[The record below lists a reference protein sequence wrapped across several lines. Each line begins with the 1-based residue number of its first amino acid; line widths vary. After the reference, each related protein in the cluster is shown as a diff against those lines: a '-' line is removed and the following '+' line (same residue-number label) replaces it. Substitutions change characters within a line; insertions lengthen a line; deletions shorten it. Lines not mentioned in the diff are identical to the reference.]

1 MDILSLTKVNYVAEE
16 TVITA
21 DNLNNIQDAIIQ
33 NEQYITQGA
42 QTLGFMQD
50 DITTINNT
58 ISNSHL
64 ATTAVLGK
72 TWSGS
77 GPYTQTL
84 TVSNITADDCPHI
97 TPIYKSDSTDT
108 DTIIERRME
117 QWQDIAYAE
126 AVAGGIKFTCLSQP
140 NWDYLLKVQIEVNR

>member
-1 MDILSLTKVNYVAEE
+1 MDILSLTKVNYVAEQ

-21 DNLNNIQDAIIQ
+21 ENLNNMQDAIIA
-33 NEQYITQGA
+33 NEQYINQGA
-42 QTLGFMQD
+42 QTLSFLSD
-50 DITTINNT
+50 DIDVINNT

-64 ATTAVLGK
+64 ATTAILGK

-84 TVSNITADDCPHI
+84 TITGITENDCPHI
-97 TPIYKSDSTDT
+97 TPIYKSDSSDT
-108 DTIIERRME
+108 DTIIERRIE
-117 QWQDIAYAE
+117 QWQDITYAE
-126 AVAGGIKFTCLSQP
+126 ATAGGIKFTCLSQP